1 MKKIVVLML
10 LLLSFLITQ
19 TGLAN
24 PRLDRAIN
32 FDFSRVK
39 EIRIVETKF
48 LDKDYNNYKTFP
60 DSPQTVI
67 NILSNILAGKKIN
80 MYYDPQAKTV
90 FNKKADPIVTLF
102 NRPEVLDA
110 VLTVND
116 YGHYIEFVDTYIED
130 YTDYQEVTVKTDDDK
145 TIQVTVPIER
155 SRMVKAH
162 WEYPKHVAIQLE
174 LYDSSTGWL
183 VAKYTD
189 SLSSSWGYQAEE
201 PIYLTKEI
209 AADFVKN
216 FTKLMR
222 DSAGSSY
229 KA

>member
-1 MKKIVVLML
+1 MKKLVAIML
-10 LLLSFLITQ
+10 LLISSLIAQ

-24 PRLDRAIN
+24 PRLDRAVN

-39 EIRIVETKF
+39 EIRIAETKF
-48 LDKDYNNYKTFP
+48 LDKDYSNYKTFP

-67 NILSNILAGKKIN
+67 NILSSALAGKKIN

-90 FNKKADPIVTLF
+90 FNKKSDPVVTLF

-110 VLTVND
+110 VLTVHN
-116 YGHYIEFVDTYIED
+116 YGHYIKFVDTYIED

-145 TIQVTVPIER
+145 TIRVTVPIER

-162 WEYPKHVAIQLE
+162 WEYPQYVSIQLDI
-174 LYDSSTGWL
+174 YDSSTGWL

-189 SLSSSWGYQAEE
+189 SLSTSWGYQAEE

-209 AADFVKN
+209 ATDFVKN
-216 FTKLMR
+216 FTKLMK
-222 DSAGSSY
+222 SSVGSSY